1 MNFDSHH
8 TMTSIG
14 LTAKTSE
21 SSDVPAGMALM
32 QQRRST
38 RAFLPDA
45 LPDALLQQLLLTAR
59 QAPSGGNLQPGQL
72 IAVRG
77 TVREQLTAALLQ
89 DFESQAPEQEDYAY
103 FPRPMPMQLRKRQ
116 VASAQA
122 LYGALGVARDDRAG
136 RDAQFARNYR
146 FFDAPVALV
155 VTIDSHYGPGGYMDL
170 GMTLYGLQLAA
181 AAMGLGS
188 CAIGALA
195 SYPATVR
202 RVLGLPENKHIVCGL
217 ALGWADA
224 SAPVNQ
230 TQTTRAPLDEWFQ
243 TLE

>member
-1 MNFDSHH
+1 MLLNDIS
-8 TMTSIG
+8 MQNP
-14 LTAKTSE
+14 E
-21 SSDVPAGMALM
+21 AL
-32 QQRRST
+32 QQLLQRRSI

-45 LPDALLQQLLLTAR
+45 VPDDLLHQLLLAAR
-59 QAPSGGNLQPGQL
+59 RAPSGGNLQPGRL
-72 IAVRG
+72 IAVQGQR
-77 TVREQLTAALLQ
+77 RQLLTQALLQ

-116 VASAQA
+116 VAAAQA
-122 LYGALGVARDDRAG
+122 LYSALGVARDDRAG

-202 RVLGLPENKHIVCGL
+202 RVLELPKHQHIVCGL
-217 ALGWADA
+217 ALGWADEA
-224 SAPVNQ
+224 APINQ
-230 TQTTRAPLDEWFQ
+230 AHTTRAPIAEWFQ
-243 TLE
+243 TL

>member
-1 MNFDSHH
+1 
-8 TMTSIG
+8 
-14 LTAKTSE
+14 
-21 SSDVPAGMALM
+21 M
-32 QQRRST
+32 QQRRSI
-38 RAFLPDA
+38 RAFKPDPV
-45 LPDALLQQLLLTAR
+45 PDELLTQILQTAR
-59 QAPSGGNLQPGQL
+59 QAPSGGNLQPGHF

-77 TVREQLTAALLQ
+77 ELRQQLSAALLQ
-89 DFESQAPEQEDYAY
+89 DFESQTPEREDYAY

-122 LYGALGVARDDRAG
+122 LYSALGITRDDRTG

-155 VTIDSHYGPGGYMDL
+155 VTIDAHFGPGGYMDL
-170 GMTLYGLQLAA
+170 GMALYGLQLAA
-181 AAMGLGS
+181 AAHGLGS

-202 RVLGLPENKHIVCGL
+202 RMLELPEHQHIVCGL
-217 ALGWADA
+217 AIGWADETA
-224 SAPVNQ
+224 SVNQ
-230 TQTTRAPLDEWFQ
+230 THTTRAPLDEWFQ

>member
-1 MNFDSHH
+1 MP
-8 TMTSIG
+8 SIG
-14 LTAKTSE
+14 LNAKTSE
-21 SSDVPAGMALM
+21 NLDVPAGMALM

-45 LPDALLQQLLLTAR
+45 VPDALLQQLLLTAR

-77 TVREQLTAALLQ
+77 TAREQLTAALLQ

-181 AAMGLGS
+181 AAIGLGS

-243 TLE
+243 IME

>member
-1 MNFDSHH
+1 MH
-8 TMTSIG
+8 TANTFTSPE
-14 LTAKTSE
+14 A
-21 SSDVPAGMALM
+21 MALM

-38 RAFLPDA
+38 RAFLDRPV
-45 LPDALLQQLLLTAR
+45 PQPLLEQLLTTAR
-59 QAPSGGNLQPGQL
+59 QAPSGGNLQPGHFWGVQGEL
-72 IAVRG
+72 R
-77 TVREQLTAALLQ
+77 RQLTDALLA
-89 DFESQAPEQEDYAY
+89 DFHGQAPECEDYAY

-155 VTIDSHYGPGGYMDL
+155 VSIDSRFGPGGYMDL
-170 GMTLYGLQLAA
+170 GMALYGLQLAA
-181 AAMGLGS
+181 AAQGLGS

-195 SYPATVR
+195 SYPETVR
-202 RVLGLPENKHIVCGL
+202 RVLGLGAEQHIVCGL

-230 TQTTRAPLDEWFQ
+230 ARTVRAPLGEWFQ
-243 TLE
+243 MLG

>member
-1 MNFDSHH
+1 
-8 TMTSIG
+8 
-14 LTAKTSE
+14 
-21 SSDVPAGMALM
+21 M
-32 QQRRST
+32 QQRRSI
-38 RAFLPDA
+38 RAFKPDPV
-45 LPDALLQQLLLTAR
+45 PDELLTQILQTAR
-59 QAPSGGNLQPGQL
+59 QAPSGGNLQPGHF

-77 TVREQLTAALLQ
+77 ELRQQLSAALRQ
-89 DFESQAPEQEDYAY
+89 DFESQTPECEDYAY

-122 LYGALGVARDDRAG
+122 LYSTLGITRDDRTG
-136 RDAQFARNYR
+136 RDAQFARNYQ

-202 RVLGLPENKHIVCGL
+202 RVLGLAENKHIVCGL
-217 ALGWADA
+217 AIGWADEA
-224 SAPVNQ
+224 APVNQ
-230 TQTTRAPLDEWFQ
+230 TQTTRAPLGEWFQ
-243 TLE
+243 VME